1 MQKHILTFY
10 ECEHYGDLDNY
21 ADDITACGG
30 VIENKHLYY
39 DEEIGVIE
47 SSSISNNN
55 ICAPLVNIYRNFS
68 QHRKKVDKGRYYVYY
83 RIISYK

>member
-30 VIENKHLYY
+30 VIESKHLYY
-39 DEEIGVIE
+39 EEEVGVIE
-47 SSSISNNN
+47 CSVPHDFWTKFKTTN
-55 ICAPLVNIYRNFS
+55 
-68 QHRKKVDKGRYYVYY
+68 
-83 RIISYK
+83 SYEFLN